1 MNIGLLEK
9 ACLQYFAQLL
19 GLQID
24 KEIFLGQLPVSCK
37 QGTAVIW
44 TNKQANASND
54 DIYLF
59 QIISRNIDRENI
71 LNIYST
77 LFNAIPVYGVA
88 IDNFHLVAVNLD
100 GTGGVYKTEHA
111 GKEYWAMSLNLL
123 IIAKTTT

>member
-37 QGTAVIW
+37 QGTAFIW
-44 TNKQANASND
+44 KNQQSNSVND
-54 DIYLF
+54 DVYAF
-59 QIISRNIDRENI
+59 QIISRNLDRDYI
-71 LNIYST
+71 LDIYSK
-77 LFNAIPVYGVA
+77 LFNNLPAFGIIIDNLQLVA
-88 IDNFHLVAVNLD
+88 INLD
-100 GTGGVYKTEHA
+100 GTGGVYKTEHD

-123 IIAKTTT
+123 IIAKTTN